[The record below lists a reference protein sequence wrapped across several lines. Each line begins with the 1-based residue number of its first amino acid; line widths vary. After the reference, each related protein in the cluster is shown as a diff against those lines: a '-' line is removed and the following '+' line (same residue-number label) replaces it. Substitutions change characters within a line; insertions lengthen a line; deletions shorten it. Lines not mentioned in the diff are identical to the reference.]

1 MVLRGTSPA
10 KVDAQG
16 RLKIPTLHRKVLE
29 EEYGPE
35 LFVTSITGES
45 ALIYP
50 LSEWEKIEAKL
61 MEAPKLRPE
70 KMKFMRNTSYFGQVA
85 RIDKQGRVVIQPH
98 LREVAS
104 IDGDVAVIGY
114 LRHLEVWNH
123 TQFVQQ
129 LESDPYTREDAI
141 ALAELGI

>member
-1 MVLRGTSPA
+1 MVLRGNSPA

-16 RLKIPTLHRKVLE
+16 RLKIPTLHRRVLE

-35 LFVTSITGES
+35 VFVTSITGES
-45 ALIYP
+45 VLIYP

-61 MEAPKLRPE
+61 LEAPKMRPE
-70 KMKFMRNTSYFGQVA
+70 KVKFMRNTSYYGQVA
-85 RIDKQGRVVIQPH
+85 RIDRQGRVVIQLH
-98 LREVAS
+98 LREAAS
-104 IDGDVAVIGY
+104 INGDVAVVGY
-114 LRHLEVWNH
+114 LGHLEVWNH
-123 TQFVQQ
+123 NKFVQQ